1 MNNLKQVLRL
11 LGVLTFAFV
20 FFGTVSG
27 SAQAALTFSATDIA
41 SDGAF
46 TLTFEGATAN
56 AFEVTL
62 TSVDPGADATITLP
76 AQTGTVLLSTA
87 AQTAA
92 GSITGV
98 ANGFEFEGATDNGFE
113 TTLTVTDPTADRTIT
128 FPNETGTVVTTGSAN
143 VVTGMITDATIL
155 AADFAAGAVDT
166 AAILDGTI
174 LTGDIAA
181 DTILAADIATGAVAT
196 AEILDATILAADF
209 AAGAVDTAAILN
221 GTILA
226 ADFAAGAVDTAAI
239 LDGTILTGDIAADT
253 IAAVDIA
260 TGAVATAEI
269 LDATILAADFAAGAV
284 DTAAILNGTILAAD
298 FAAGAVDTAAILD
311 ATILTGDIAADT
323 ILAGNIAT
331 GAVATAE
338 ILDATVASVDM
349 SAGAKT
355 HTVVIPV
362 PDPGAANADITAGYV
377 LWTPSVA
384 VTITKVYTAAE
395 TAWVAAA
402 AANDASVVVTNAA
415 VGAVATLAVVTNLAV
430 GSNTD
435 MGAITNAAVVAGT
448 NVTIAVTTNG
458 TADAPRQNIQIEY
471 TTTN

>member
-27 SAQAALTFSATDIA
+27 SAQAALTFSATDIS

-92 GSITGV
+92 GSIAGV

-239 LDGTILTGDIAADT
+239 LDATILTG
-253 IAAVDIA
+253 
-260 TGAVATAEI
+260 
-269 LDATILAADFAAGAV
+269 
-284 DTAAILNGTILAAD
+284 D

-311 ATILTGDIAADT
+311 ATI
-323 ILAGNIAT
+323 
-331 GAVATAE
+331 
-338 ILDATVASVDM
+338 
-349 SAGAKT
+349 
-355 HTVVIPV
+355 
-362 PDPGAANADITAGYV
+362 
-377 LWTPSVA
+377 
-384 VTITKVYTAAE
+384 
-395 TAWVAAA
+395 
-402 AANDASVVVTNAA
+402 
-415 VGAVATLAVVTNLAV
+415 
-430 GSNTD
+430 
-435 MGAITNAAVVAGT
+435 
-448 NVTIAVTTNG
+448 
-458 TADAPRQNIQIEY
+458 
-471 TTTN
+471 

>member
-92 GSITGV
+92 GSIAGV

-284 DTAAILNGTILAAD
+284 DTAAIL
-298 FAAGAVDTAAILD
+298 D

-362 PDPGAANADITAGYV
+362 PDPGAADADITAGYV

-458 TADAPRQNIQIEY
+458 TANAPRQNIQIEY

>member
-92 GSITGV
+92 GSIAGV

-181 DTILAADIATGAVAT
+181 DTIV
-196 AEILDATILAADF
+196 
-209 AAGAVDTAAILN
+209 
-221 GTILA
+221 
-226 ADFAAGAVDTAAI
+226 
-239 LDGTILTGDIAADT
+239 
-253 IAAVDIA
+253 
-260 TGAVATAEI
+260 
-269 LDATILAADFAAGAV
+269 
-284 DTAAILNGTILAAD
+284 
-298 FAAGAVDTAAILD
+298 
-311 ATILTGDIAADT
+311 
-323 ILAGNIAT
+323 AGNIAT

-355 HTVVIPV
+355 HTVIIQI
-362 PDPGAANADITAGYV
+362 PDPGAAGVDITAGYV

-384 VTITKVYTAAE
+384 VTITKIYTGAQ
-395 TAWVAAA
+395 TAWIAAVAG
-402 AANDASVVVTNAA
+402 NDGSVVVTNAV

-435 MGAITNAAVVAGT
+435 MGAITNGAMVAGT
-448 NVTIAVTTNG
+448 DVTIAVTTNG
-458 TADAPRQNIQIEY
+458 TADAPAQNIQIEY